1 MENRFMEMR
10 SFVEDVV
17 SLYDRVKENAKFP
30 DDGKSA
36 TIHKLAKPFLSGY
49 FTIAIAGKMSAGKS
63 TFINS
68 LIGENLLPTGH
79 FQTTSAITW
88 IVSSDKRQMEVTYA
102 DGQTKTFQSNF
113 AEELRRVV
121 AIPDKFDS
129 LPINDI
135 NNLIRGNNDIKTIL
149 QKKAGIEKKTGTNA
163 DDKLW
168 REYVNMTPK
177 SKIADKV
184 VIYLQLP
191 KEYEGWR
198 IVDTP
203 GVGAIGGIQEATLS
217 LFTSK
222 EEGASQNLVDAV
234 ILLHKGS
241 ENIQDKSA
249 NDFAEDVCKSV
260 GDLVK
265 ERLFFVL
272 THASSTDFIIHKN
285 GILSHALNQFG
296 KRLSISED
304 RINYV
309 DSLIQRFVCDAK
321 RSKRDFSNLISL
333 KLPLDG
339 WSSEDWDAVKAPIS
353 LEYVK
358 LMQSG
363 KEVSNSTLFDSLE
376 EIAHFNVLSS
386 HLNKFFDDEKG
397 DTFQR
402 LMELIEEDLN
412 VNQIRFSKEFE
423 AVSNGPEGINK
434 RIKEVELEKIQ
445 LETALSKLKQKA
457 TPGAIKK
464 IFSFIEPEMEE
475 LSNKKSIPEV
485 RAAYLQ
491 IRNKGLEAEK
501 NYFKALIFEFE
512 RYAKGFQNQNLTFKS
527 LDLDEIERKAQSMAT
542 RQVTD
547 YSRAEHKL
555 VKKGGFSSSDKYAT
569 VYPHTKDQVDFTRKF
584 REFVAMVK
592 KEGRAHCRAYQEGS
606 IAKANYF
613 FEIAK
618 ASIEEKNHSAITRL
632 DKLRENKKQVLE
644 ELRLQ
649 INDIQKVQKYLNQYK
664 GDD

>member
-1 MENRFMEMR
+1 MENDFMKLR
-10 SFVEDVV
+10 SAVKEAV
-17 SLYDRVKENAKFP
+17 SLYDKVKEKAKFP

-36 TIHKLAKPFLSGY
+36 TIHELAKPFLTGF

-79 FQTTSAITW
+79 FQTTCAITW

-102 DGQTKTFQSNF
+102 DGQTKTFKSNF

-121 AIPDKFDS
+121 AVPDRFDS

-149 QKKAGIEKKTGTNA
+149 QKKAGIEKKTGTSSE
-163 DDKLW
+163 DKLW
-168 REYVNMTPK
+168 REYVNVTPK

-184 VIYLQLP
+184 VINLQLP

-222 EEGASQNLVDAV
+222 EEGNTQNLIDAV

-272 THASSTDFIIHKN
+272 THASSTEFTIN
-285 GILSHALNQFG
+285 QEGILSRAQNLFG
-296 KRLSISED
+296 NRLSIHKD
-304 RINYV
+304 RITYV

-321 RSKRDFSNLISL
+321 RSKRDFSNITSL
-333 KLPLDG
+333 NLPLHE
-339 WSSEDWDAVKAPIS
+339 WSSEDWNAVKVPIS
-353 LEYVK
+353 MEYMN
-358 LMQSG
+358 LMQSD
-363 KEVSNSTLFDSLE
+363 KEVSNSTLFDKLE
-376 EIAHFNVLSS
+376 DIAHFNVLSEKLGEF
-386 HLNKFFDDEKG
+386 LNDEKK
-397 DTFQR
+397 DTFDR

-412 VNQIRFSKEFE
+412 VNKILFSKEFE

-434 RIKEVELEKIQ
+434 RIKEVELENIQ

-457 TPGAIKK
+457 TPGSIKK

-475 LSNKKSIPEV
+475 LSTKKSIPEV

-501 NYFKALIFEFE
+501 NYFKALIVEFE

-542 RQVTD
+542 RQVID
-547 YSRAEHKL
+547 YSRSEQKL
-555 VKKGGFSSSDKYAT
+555 VKKGGFSSSDKYEKY
-569 VYPHTKDQVDFTRKF
+569 YPHTKDQVDFTQKF
-584 REFVAMVK
+584 RGFVAMVK
-592 KEGRAHCRAYQEGS
+592 KEGREHCRAYQEGS
-606 IAKANYF
+606 IAKANCF
-613 FEIAK
+613 FELAK
-618 ASIEEKNHSAITRL
+618 TSIEEKKQSAIVRL
-632 DKLRENKKQVLE
+632 DKLRDNKQQVLE
-644 ELRLQ
+644 GLRLQ
-649 INDIQKVQKYLNQYK
+649 INDIQEVQKYLNQYK